1 MDKKENFG
9 SLLEQD
15 FSIGDI
21 VEWTTFNKAQQ
32 EWLTNYGIITTI
44 DKEISSGRLISVS
57 KVMPISG
64 IQSEIKFFTASL
76 RLVSR
81 TNDLND

>member
-1 MDKKENFG
+1 MDKKQHFG

-21 VEWTTFNKAQQ
+21 VEWTTFDKTQQ
-32 EWLTNYGIITTI
+32 EWLTSYGIITTI